1 MAVIPLKKKSLQII
15 LFKIQFLPH
24 TKRMNLHYTKQ
35 TIKALLFALRIIYDI
50 NMWYSQSVDVLNV
63 KVTGTSH

>member
-24 TKRMNLHYTKQ
+24 TKRMHLRYTQQ
-35 TIKALLFALRIIYDI
+35 TIKAFLFAPRIMCHI
-50 NMWYSQSVDVLNV
+50 NMWYRQSVEVLNV